1 MKHLILIVNASVQ
14 QVVIDHL
21 RELDIAEFTL
31 SQVQGHGAYTAGDT
45 FLSARDR
52 VVGFVPRV
60 RVDIVLEPERMTAVL
75 EALREPDT
83 GFAGHGIYW
92 VSTIEHFD
100 SF

>member
-1 MKHLILIVNASVQ
+1 MKNLILIVNASVQ

-21 RELDIAEFTL
+21 RELHITEFTL
-31 SQVQGHGAYTAGDT
+31 SKVEGHGSYSAGDA
-45 FLSARDR
+45 FISARDR

-60 RVDIVLEPERMTAVL
+60 RIDIVLEPERLTAVL